1 MNRSPGGLAQTGE
14 LLEAL
19 SVSGGGRSAVSVVRR
34 GRGRQAEN
42 RSVWVSALLAASS
55 LFVGDLVLMDSSR
68 VPMPHPL
75 DRLVSLWL
83 LLCRAELRHP
93 FIAISPSRIGP
104 TCIIGRFDQ
113 DLP

>member
-1 MNRSPGGLAQTGE
+1 MTGSPGGLAQTGQ

-19 SVSGGGRSAVSVVRR
+19 SGSGAGESAVSVVRR

-42 RSVWVSALLAASS
+42 RSDWVSALLAAC
-55 LFVGDLVLMDSSR
+55 LLLVGDFVLMDSSR

-75 DRLVSLWL
+75 DRLVSLVSL
-83 LLCRAELRHP
+83 LRRAELRHQ

>member
-1 MNRSPGGLAQTGE
+1 M
-14 LLEAL
+14 
-19 SVSGGGRSAVSVVRR
+19 SGGGGSAISVVRR

-42 RSVWVSALLAASS
+42 RRDLVSALLAVSS
-55 LFVGDLVLMDSSR
+55 VFVGDLVLMDSSR

-93 FIAISPSRIGP
+93 FIAISPNRIGP

>member
-1 MNRSPGGLAQTGE
+1 M
-14 LLEAL
+14 
-19 SVSGGGRSAVSVVRR
+19 SGGGRSAVSVVRG

-42 RSVWVSALLAASS
+42 RGDWVSALLAASL

-83 LLCRAELRHP
+83 LLCRTELRHP

-104 TCIIGRFDQ
+104 TTIIGRFDQ